1 MIKNKVTLVREGNK
15 FLIKEPGFDNELVSF
30 EAYYLEI
37 SGKYLLCFECTFKD
51 YFRTGSREKD
61 ISNVVFDIVDNL
73 REAKVKL
80 YEKAKIESIN
90 LAQDIRYEFEDLIN
104 RDNLK

>member
-37 SGKYLLCFECTFKD
+37 SGKYLL
-51 YFRTGSREKD
+51 
-61 ISNVVFDIVDNL
+61 
-73 REAKVKL
+73 
-80 YEKAKIESIN
+80 EKA
-90 LAQDIRYEFEDLIN
+90 
-104 RDNLK
+104 